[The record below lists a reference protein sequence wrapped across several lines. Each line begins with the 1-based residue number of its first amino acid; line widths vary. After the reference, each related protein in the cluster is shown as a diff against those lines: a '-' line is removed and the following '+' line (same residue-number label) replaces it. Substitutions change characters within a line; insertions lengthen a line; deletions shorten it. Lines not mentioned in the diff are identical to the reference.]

1 MKFRYRNVLVELLVL
16 GIEYPTFPAK
26 KGERAVTIWQVLIDD
41 EKLTITKGSKKGVID
56 RVKKYIRQ
64 IDLDE
69 IYDED
74 DEDGFHDEN
83 F

>member
-1 MKFRYRNVLVELLVL
+1 MKFRYRDYLVELLVL

-26 KGERAVTIWQVLIDD
+26 KGERALTIWQVLIDD
-41 EKLTITKGSKKGVID
+41 EKLIITKGSKKAIID
-56 RVKKYIRQ
+56 RVKRYIRQ

-74 DEDGFHDEN
+74 DEDSFHDED